1 MGWSWRVARLFG
13 IDVYV
18 HFTFVLLLVYVGVMH
33 YLEHHDLVEALFG
46 VVMMLLLFTIV
57 VLHELGHALTARQ
70 FGIRTLD
77 IILLPI
83 GGVAR
88 LERIPEKPWQELLVA
103 IAGPAVNVVLASL
116 LLVAF
121 VGLTGDAAGLLN
133 LPESVAATTLAE
145 MLRWLFWVNVSL
157 VLFNL
162 LPAFPMD
169 GGRVLR
175 AILAM
180 NMEYSRATDIA
191 ARIGQG
197 MAVLF
202 GLLGLLFNPWLLFIA
217 LFVWI
222 GAQQEAAMARQK
234 AALWGIP
241 VRDAMMTQFQV
252 LSPHHTLGD
261 AARAILA
268 GYQEDFPVVENGQ
281 LLGVLTGTDIIRGL
295 AELGPQAPVAE
306 VMRRDCVTASP
317 YEMVETVLLR
327 VQHNNCPVVPVLVH
341 GQIVGL
347 LTPSNV
353 GEYIFIR
360 RALEQA
366 HRRFRDFY
374 TPGEAP

>member
-1 MGWSWRVARLFG
+1 MGWSWRIARLFG
-13 IDVYV
+13 IDIYV
-18 HFTFVLLLVYVGVMH
+18 HFTFVLLLAYVGIIH
-33 YLEHHDLVEALFG
+33 YLAHYDLLEALMG
-46 VVMMLLLFTIV
+46 VMLMVLLFSIV

-70 FGIRTLD
+70 FGIRTRD

-88 LERIPEKPWQELLVA
+88 LERIPEKPVQELLVA
-103 IAGPAVNVVLASL
+103 VAGPAVNVVLAL
-116 LLVAF
+116 LFFAAF
-121 VGLTGDAAGLLN
+121 AAITGDAGKLLEP
-133 LPESVAATTLAE
+133 PESMTASDLLQT
-145 MLRWLFWVNVSL
+145 LRWLFWVNVVL
-157 VLFNL
+157 VAFNM

-175 AILAM
+175 AVLAM
-180 NMEYSRATDIA
+180 NMDYSRATDIA

-222 GAQQEAAMARQK
+222 GAEQEAAMTRQK

-241 VRDAMMTQFQV
+241 VSAAMITNFQT
-252 LSPHHTLGD
+252 LSPQDTLAD

-281 LLGVLTGTDIIRGL
+281 LLGVLTSSDIIRGL
-295 AELGPQAPVAE
+295 AELGPQASVAE
-306 VMRRDCVTASP
+306 VMRRDCMTASP

-327 VQHNNCPVVPVLVH
+327 MQHDNCPVVPVVVQ

-347 LTPSNV
+347 LTPANV

-366 HRRFRDFY
+366 RRRFDYFSRTGGY
-374 TPGEAP
+374 P

>member
-33 YLEHHDLVEALFG
+33 YLAHHDLVEALFG

-88 LERIPEKPWQELLVA
+88 LERIPEKPGQELLVA
-103 IAGPAVNVVLASL
+103 IAGPAVNVILASL
-116 LLVAF
+116 LLAAF
-121 VGLTGDAAGLLN
+121 VGLTGDAAGLLE
-133 LPESVAATTLAE
+133 LPKSVTATTLPA
-145 MLRWLFWVNVSL
+145 MLHWLFWVNVWL

-202 GLLGLLFNPWLLFIA
+202 GLLGLLFNPLLLFIA

-252 LSPHHTLGD
+252 LLPQHTLAD

-295 AELGPQAPVAE
+295 AELGPQTPVAE
-306 VMRRDCVTASP
+306 VMRRDCVPASP

-327 VQHNNCPVVPVLVH
+327 MQHNNCPVVPVVVH

-347 LTPSNV
+347 LAPSNV

-366 HRRFRDFY
+366 QQRFRDFY
-374 TPGEAP
+374 TPGDSP

>member
-1 MGWSWRVARLFG
+1 MGWSWRIARLFG
-13 IDVYV
+13 IDIYV
-18 HFTFVLLLVYVGVMH
+18 HFTFVLLLAYVGIIH
-33 YLEHHDLVEALFG
+33 YLAHYDLLEALMG
-46 VVMMLLLFTIV
+46 VMLMVLLFSIV
-57 VLHELGHALTARQ
+57 VLHELGHALTARR
-70 FGIRTLD
+70 FGIRTRD

-88 LERIPEKPWQELLVA
+88 LERIPEKPVQELLVA
-103 IAGPAVNVVLASL
+103 VAGPAVNVVLAL
-116 LLVAF
+116 LFFAAF
-121 VGLTGDAAGLLN
+121 AAITGDAGKLLEP
-133 LPESVAATTLAE
+133 PESMTASDLLQT
-145 MLRWLFWVNVSL
+145 LRWLFWVNVVL
-157 VLFNL
+157 VVFNM

-175 AILAM
+175 AVLAM
-180 NMEYSRATDIA
+180 NMDYSRATDIA

-222 GAQQEAAMARQK
+222 GAEQEAAMTRQK

-241 VRDAMMTQFQV
+241 VSAAMITNFQT
-252 LSPHHTLGD
+252 LSPQDTLAD

-281 LLGVLTGTDIIRGL
+281 LLGVLTSSDIIRGL
-295 AELGPQAPVAE
+295 AELGPQASVAE
-306 VMRRDCVTASP
+306 VMRRDCMTASP

-327 VQHNNCPVVPVLVH
+327 MQHDNCPVVPVVVQ

-347 LTPSNV
+347 LTPANV

-366 HRRFRDFY
+366 RRRFDYFSRTGGY
-374 TPGEAP
+374 P